1 MDWFFFM
8 KKSYEIVFVKH
19 FYFILLRQIN
29 TILKYPEASGQHKNT
44 TKTFSLFMNSTTLYE
59 KELSFQADR
68 RKAAVEFIKIISDLW
83 YDKSI
88 ELMLFRNQLI
98 DRNVS
103 DIMNLHEYA
112 GEFVQKPIN
121 VFDTVEIARA
131 IENLDL
137 PPSRIDIGK
146 LTYEYHLE
154 DNKYHDSRAFVIDK
168 LKNAKNSKDIKPK
181 DVVLYGFGR
190 IGRLLAREM
199 MSKIGKGQQLRLRA
213 IVTRDKNDAVSLEK
227 RASLLRYDS
236 IHGDFE
242 GSVQADVANNALI
255 INGTTVHIITA
266 NAPEEIDY
274 TKYGIENALL
284 IDNTGA
290 FTTEEALKRHLV
302 SKGVDKVLLTA
313 PGKGVPNIVYGVNH
327 NEYNPDEVAIFSA
340 ASCTTNAITP
350 ILKAVED
357 TLGVVKGH
365 LETIHAY
372 TNDQN
377 LVDNMHKK
385 YRRGRAA
392 ALNMVITETGA
403 GSAVAKALPSL
414 TGKLTSNAIR
424 VPVPNGSLVVLNL
437 EVSKETSLENIN
449 AIMRSYALEGELVE
463 QIKYSLNN
471 ELVSSD
477 IVGTSAPSIYD
488 SNATIVS
495 GDGKNIVL
503 YVWYDNEYGYSH
515 QVIRLAKYIAKVRR
529 FTYY

>member
-1 MDWFFFM
+1 M
-8 KKSYEIVFVKH
+8 
-19 FYFILLRQIN
+19 
-29 TILKYPEASGQHKNT
+29 T
-44 TKTFSLFMNSTTLYE
+44 STPLYQ
-59 KELSFQADR
+59 KEVSFQVDR
-68 RKAAVEFIKIISDLW
+68 RRAGVELIKIISDLW

-88 ELMLFRNQLI
+88 EMVLFKNQLL
-98 DRNVS
+98 DQNVS
-103 DIMNLHEYA
+103 EIINLHQYA
-112 GEFVQKPIN
+112 GEFVGKPISL
-121 VFDTVEIARA
+121 FDSVEIARV
-131 IENLDL
+131 ILSLDL
-137 PPSRIDIGK
+137 PPSKLDIGK
-146 LTYEYHLE
+146 LTYEYRLE
-154 DNKYHDSRAFVIDK
+154 DEKYPDARYFVIDK
-168 LKNAKNSKDIKPK
+168 LKEAKYTEEIQPK

-190 IGRLLAREM
+190 IGRLLAREL
-199 MSKIGKGQQLRLRA
+199 MSKTGKGNQLRLRA
-213 IVTRDKNDAVSLEK
+213 IVTRDKNDASSLEK

-236 IHGDFE
+236 IHGDFQ
-242 GSVQADVANNALI
+242 GSVVADTENNALI

-266 NAPEEIDY
+266 NGPEEIDY
-274 TKYGIENALL
+274 TSYEIDDALI

-290 FTTEEALKRHLV
+290 FTTEEALSRHLT
-302 SKGVDKVLLTA
+302 SKGAAKVLLTA
-313 PGKGVPNIVYGVNH
+313 PGKGVPNIVHGVNH
-327 NEYNPDEVAIFSA
+327 NEYNPDEVNIFSA

-414 TGKLTSNAIR
+414 AGKLTSNAIR

-437 EVSKETSLENIN
+437 EVNKQTSIAEIN
-449 AIMRSYALEGELVE
+449 AIMKKYALEGELVE

-495 GDGKNIVL
+495 ADGKNIVL
-503 YVWYDNEYGYSH
+503 YIWYDNEYGYSH

>member
-1 MDWFFFM
+1 
-8 KKSYEIVFVKH
+8 
-19 FYFILLRQIN
+19 
-29 TILKYPEASGQHKNT
+29 
-44 TKTFSLFMNSTTLYE
+44 MNNTTLYQ
-59 KELSFQADR
+59 KEVSFQVDR
-68 RKAAVEFIKIISDLW
+68 RRAGVELIKIISDLW

-88 ELMLFRNQLI
+88 EMVLFKNQLL
-98 DRNVS
+98 DKNVNE
-103 DIMNLHEYA
+103 IINLHQYA
-112 GEFVQKPIN
+112 GEFVGKPIT
-121 VFDTVEIARA
+121 VFDSVEIARV
-131 IENLDL
+131 ISELDL
-137 PPSRIDIGK
+137 PPSKLDIGK
-146 LTYEYHLE
+146 LTYEYRLE
-154 DNKYHDSRAFVIDK
+154 DEKYPDARHFVIDK
-168 LKNAKNSKDIKPK
+168 LKEAKSSEEIQPK
-181 DVVLYGFGR
+181 DVILYGFGR
-190 IGRLLAREM
+190 IGRLLAREL
-199 MSKIGKGQQLRLRA
+199 MSKTGKGNQLRLRA
-213 IVTRDKNDAVSLEK
+213 IVTRDKNDATSLEK

-236 IHGDFE
+236 IHGDFQ
-242 GSVQADVANNALI
+242 GSVTADPENNALI
-255 INGTTVHIITA
+255 INGTTVHVITA
-266 NAPEEIDY
+266 NSPEEIDY
-274 TKYGIENALL
+274 TLYEIDNALV

-290 FTTEEALKRHLV
+290 FTTHEALSRHLT
-302 SKGVDKVLLTA
+302 SKGVEKVLLTA
-313 PGKGVPNIVYGVNH
+313 PGKGVPNIVHGVNQ
-327 NEYNPDEVAIFSA
+327 NEYNPDEINIFSA

-377 LVDNMHKK
+377 LVDNMHNK

-414 TGKLTSNAIR
+414 EGKLTSNAIR

-437 EVSKETSLENIN
+437 EVSRETSVQEIN
-449 AIMRSYALEGELVE
+449 AIMKKYALEGELVE

-495 GDGKNIVL
+495 KDGKNIVL
-503 YVWYDNEYGYSH
+503 YIWYDNEYGYSH

>member
-1 MDWFFFM
+1 M
-8 KKSYEIVFVKH
+8 
-19 FYFILLRQIN
+19 
-29 TILKYPEASGQHKNT
+29 TKNAQ
-44 TKTFSLFMNSTTLYE
+44 YE

-68 RKAAVEFIKIISDLW
+68 RRAGVDLIKIISDLW

-88 ELMLFRNQLI
+88 ELVLFRNQLI
-98 DRNVS
+98 DKNVS
-103 DIMNLHEYA
+103 DIMNLLEYA
-112 GEFVQKPIN
+112 GEFVGKPIS
-121 VFDTVEIARA
+121 VFDTVEIAKA
-131 IENLDL
+131 LLTMDL
-137 PPSRIDIGK
+137 PPSKLDIGK
-146 LTYEYHLE
+146 LTYEFHQDE
-154 DNKYHDSRAFVIDK
+154 NKYNEAKTFLVDK
-168 LKNAKNSKDIKPK
+168 LKNAKATQEIQPKDI
-181 DVVLYGFGR
+181 VLYGFGR
-190 IGRLLAREM
+190 IGRLLARELM
-199 MSKIGKGQQLRLRA
+199 TKMGQGDQMRLRA
-213 IVTRDKNDAVSLEK
+213 IVTRDKNDATSLEK

-236 IHGDFE
+236 IHGDFQ
-242 GSVQADVANNALI
+242 GSVIADSDNNALI

-274 TKYGIENALL
+274 THYGINDALV

-290 FTTEEALKRHLV
+290 FTTQEQLARHLTSV
-302 SKGVDKVLLTA
+302 GVQKVLLTA
-313 PGKGVPNIVYGVNH
+313 PGKGVPNIVHGVNH
-327 NEYNPDEVAIFSA
+327 NEYNPDSIDIFSA

-350 ILKAVED
+350 ILKAIED

-392 ALNMVITETGA
+392 GLNMVITETGA

-414 TGKLTSNAIR
+414 AGKLTSNAIR

-437 EVSKETSLENIN
+437 EIEKTTTVEAVN
-449 AIMRSYALEGELVE
+449 AIIKNYALEGELVE

-477 IVGTSAPSIYD
+477 IIGTNAPSIYD

-495 GDGKNIVL
+495 ADGKNIVL

-515 QVIRLAKYIAKVRR
+515 QVIRLAKYISKVRR
-529 FTYY
+529 YTYY

>member
-1 MDWFFFM
+1 MT
-8 KKSYEIVFVKH
+8 
-19 FYFILLRQIN
+19 N
-29 TILKYPEASGQHKNT
+29 TND
-44 TKTFSLFMNSTTLYE
+44 YE
-59 KELSFQADR
+59 KEVAFQANR
-68 RKAAVEFIKIISDLW
+68 RRSGVELIKIISDLW

-88 ELMLFRNQLI
+88 EVVLFRNQLI
-98 DRNVS
+98 NLNVS
-103 DIMNLHEYA
+103 DIINLHEYA
-112 GEFVQKPIN
+112 GEFVGKPIS
-121 VFDTVEIARA
+121 VFDTVEIAKS
-131 IENLDL
+131 ILSLDL
-137 PPSRIDIGK
+137 PPSKIDIGK
-146 LTYEYHLE
+146 LTYEFHIE
-154 DNKYHDSRAFVIDK
+154 ENKYYNSKAFVIDK
-168 LKNAKNSKDIKPK
+168 LKDAKDFKNNKPK

-190 IGRLLAREM
+190 IGRLLAREL
-199 MSKIGKGQQLRLRA
+199 MSKMGVGTQLRLRA
-213 IVTRDKNDAVSLEK
+213 IVTRDKNDATSLEK

-242 GSVQADVANNALI
+242 GSVIADVANNALI

-266 NAPEEIDY
+266 NAPEDINY
-274 TKYGIENALL
+274 TQFGFEDALV

-290 FTTEEALKRHLV
+290 FTTQEALSRHLT

-313 PGKGVPNIVYGVNH
+313 PGKGVPNIVHGVNH
-327 NEYNPDEVAIFSA
+327 NEYNPDEINIFSA

-350 ILKAVED
+350 VLKAIED
-357 TLGVVKGH
+357 TLGVIKGH

-403 GSAVAKALPSL
+403 GTAVAKAIPSL
-414 TGKLTSNAIR
+414 AGKLTSNAIR

-437 EVSKETSLENIN
+437 EVAKETSIAEVN
-449 AIMRSYALEGELVE
+449 AIMKRYALEGDLVE

-477 IVGTSAPSIYD
+477 IVGTNAPSIYD

-495 GDGKNIVL
+495 NDGKNIVL
-503 YVWYDNEYGYSH
+503 YIWYDNEYGYSH

-529 FTYY
+529 YTYY

>member
-1 MDWFFFM
+1 M
-8 KKSYEIVFVKH
+8 
-19 FYFILLRQIN
+19 N
-29 TILKYPEASGQHKNT
+29 KNI
-44 TKTFSLFMNSTTLYE
+44 LYE
-59 KELSFQADR
+59 KELSLQADR
-68 RKAAVEFIKIISDLW
+68 RKAGVEFIKITSDLW

-88 ELMLFRNQLI
+88 ELIFFRNQLI
-98 DRNVS
+98 DTTVS

-131 IENLDL
+131 ILNLDL

-154 DNKYHDSRAFVIDK
+154 DNKYNDARAFVIDK
-168 LKNAKNSKDIKPK
+168 LKGAKNSEEITPK

-213 IVTRDKNDAVSLEK
+213 IVTRDRNDAQSLEK

-236 IHGDFE
+236 VHGDFQ
-242 GSVQADVANNALI
+242 GSVSADIENNALI
-255 INGTTVHIITA
+255 INGTTVHVITA
-266 NAPEEIDY
+266 NSPEEIDY
-274 TKYGIENALL
+274 TQFGIDNALV

-290 FTTEEALKRHLV
+290 FTTEEALQRHLV

-327 NEYNPDEVAIFSA
+327 NEFSPDEVSIFSA

-403 GSAVAKALPSL
+403 GSAVAKALPNL
-414 TGKLTSNAIR
+414 AGKLTSNAIR

-437 EVSKETSLENIN
+437 EVGKTTSIEEVNNI
-449 AIMRSYALEGELVE
+449 MKQYALEGELVE

-477 IVGTSAPSIYD
+477 IVGTSAPSIFD

-495 GDGKNIVL
+495 NDGHNIVL